1 MFFYLSKILTFL
13 ISPTVIIII
22 VVIMALIVKKHALRK
37 KLLIFSLGLLLFF
50 SNPLIINQ
58 LLKYWEPQSNIDKK
72 KIYDTGIIL
81 SGFMSRD
88 KENGSLSFGE
98 ATDRLTEGLILY
110 RTGRIK
116 TIVISGGSGSLM
128 DDTRESILAKAF
140 LTENCGV
147 PDSVIFI
154 DPVSRNT
161 HENAVESKK
170 VMNAEGLKSAI
181 IITSAWHMRRAE
193 ACYKKV
199 GLDVAIH
206 PTDGMYHIQEFS
218 PSDTLIPGTRNI
230 IRWENYMHEITGIIM
245 YKLQGYI

>member
-1 MFFYLSKILTFL
+1 MFFYLSKFLTFL
-13 ISPTVIIII
+13 ISPTIIIII
-22 VVIMALIVKKHALRK
+22 VVIMALVVRKHALRK
-37 KLLIFSLGLLLFF
+37 KLLVFSLGLLLFF

-58 LLKYWEPQSNIDKK
+58 LLKYWEPQSTTDKK

-116 TIVISGGSGSLM
+116 TIIISGGSGSLI
-128 DDTRESILAKAF
+128 DDTRESVLAKAF
-140 LTENCGV
+140 IVNNCGI
-147 PDSVIFI
+147 PDSVVYI
-154 DPVSRNT
+154 DTVSRNT
-161 HENAVESKK
+161 YENAVESKK
-170 VMNAEGLKSAI
+170 LMHAEGLKSAI

-218 PSDTLIPGTRNI
+218 PSDILIPGTRNI
-230 IRWENYMHEITGIIM
+230 IRWENYIHEITGIIM